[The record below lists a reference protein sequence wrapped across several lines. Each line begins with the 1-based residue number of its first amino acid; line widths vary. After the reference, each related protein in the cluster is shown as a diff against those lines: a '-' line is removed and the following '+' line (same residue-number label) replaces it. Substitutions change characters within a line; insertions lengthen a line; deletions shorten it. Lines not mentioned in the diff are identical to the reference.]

1 MKTIKLLAALFAA
14 NILICACNNDSSA
27 NSGNDEMS
35 RMAEQ
40 LKKDYFGLTCS
51 DLEQRYYKGKVKS
64 VKETKYNAYSKF
76 GDVEIDTLISQ
87 KHVKYNEDGYITYNY
102 YLDKN
107 HYKGTYSYEY
117 TYTYENSD
125 GKSVINCFKDDTLF
139 EKTVKSLNSRNF
151 PIQTDI
157 YNSNGELNERTKYK
171 YDGNGR
177 LSEKVTY
184 NSNGKT
190 RTRLNNIKYDANGF
204 PNRYTI
210 YDFSY
215 NDNKKEEKV
224 TIHDLKNDEYGR
236 ILNETV
242 TTDGKIEYLVTL
254 KYKGDKRLSYT
265 HTGFMNGEEDFKI
278 EVQYH
283 DNYNEWILD
292 MKDGATNKENRSE
305 WEYDSNGNIIKVT
318 EFVNGE
324 PTSVIITEFEY
335 YE

>member
-87 KHVKYNEDGYITYNY
+87 EQIEYDKDGYIIYKHNY
-102 YLDKN
+102 DKE
-107 HYKGTYSYEY
+107 HFGKTYSSNYRYAYEKM
-117 TYTYENSD
+117 D
-125 GKSVINCFKDDTLF
+125 DKFIICCFKGDTLYK
-139 EKTVKSLNSRNF
+139 KTIKTFNNRF
-151 PIQTDI
+151 PIQEDI

-184 NSNGKT
+184 NSDGKT

-305 WEYDSNGNIIKVT
+305 WEYDSNGNITKVT

-324 PTSVIITEFEY
+324 PTNVIITEFEY